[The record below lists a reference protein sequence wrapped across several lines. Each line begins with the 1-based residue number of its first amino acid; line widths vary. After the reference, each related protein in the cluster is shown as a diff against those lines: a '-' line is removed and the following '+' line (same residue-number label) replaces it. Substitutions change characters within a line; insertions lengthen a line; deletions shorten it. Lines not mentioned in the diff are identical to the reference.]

1 MFVGRLLVNK
11 ENSMSKTLAM
21 IFGVV
26 LVLLGIL
33 GFVSNPVLGI
43 FAVDVVHNIIH
54 IVLGIMLISGARS
67 MNPKSAAS
75 SMKTVGIITVLIAV
89 LGFIFVPVSG
99 KLFGLVTMDSAGNWI
114 HLVVGIVLVIAGMS
128 GKGAMKSNSMPS
140 GSQM

>member
-1 MFVGRLLVNK
+1 
-11 ENSMSKTLAM
+11 M

-26 LVLLGIL
+26 LVLLGLL

-54 IVLGIMLISGARS
+54 IVLGIILISGARS

-99 KLFGLVTMDSAGNWI
+99 KLFGLVTMVSAGNWI